1 MSIHTTSKIMRSL
14 DDLAQQRLIISS
26 SNNSELNRLLSEQQ
40 LVISD
45 VAARTRLEIDS
56 ILIAQSEAG
65 QKMLDR
71 QKSQMRDI
79 EYQIRELKKNLA
91 YEEEKLKITNPFRF

>member
-91 YEEEKLKITNPFRF
+91 YEEEELKITNPFRF

>member
-1 MSIHTTSKIMRSL
+1 ML
-14 DDLAQQRLIISS
+14 SS
-26 SNNSELNRLLSEQQ
+26 RNNSELNRLLSEQQ

>member
-1 MSIHTTSKIMRSL
+1 MRSL
-14 DDLAQQRLIISS
+14 EDLAQQRLIISS

>member
-91 YEEEKLKITNPFRF
+91 YEEEKLKITNPFFF